1 MRKLSFFITSLLL
14 VSLLVGCNRENDTR
28 HVYIISTNDIH
39 ATIDAMPKLATIVAE
54 YESKGEVILVDSGD
68 RVTGNAYV
76 DDATAPGLPIIE
88 LMNEVGY
95 DVATLGNHEFDKGH
109 AVLYAMLEAAEFEW
123 VCSNMTDLTGDTRIQ
138 PYTTITVEGL
148 DICFAGVVD
157 TDGGGR
163 PLGGDRSYVDF
174 SFTPDCDTAYELC
187 TTLPES
193 DFTVLLSHMGL
204 DNDRRLAER
213 KPAYD
218 WIAGGHSHD
227 IYGGYVNGTYISQ
240 NNKNIRYVTIAD
252 IALRE
257 GAIESITYTQLNM
270 ADVAADERIATMV
283 AELKLSDPALN
294 TVEAIATSPATKE
307 GVSNFTIA
315 ALATYPYPEG
325 FVPEVTIY
333 HYGGVRLDGF
343 TEGDIKRVDILNND
357 PFLST
362 IYIGEM
368 TPAEIEHFIIT
379 KYNNG
384 TPESPDKES
393 HYPYFRSDLEYTII
407 LGQEPAENPDAIGI
421 RHNLAP
427 RKYRVA
433 MCNYVAENY
442 IDKDVVA
449 TALHDTGITV
459 REAMLRYARTF
470 GEDGYTPD
478 NKCYQREESAS
489 EQN

>member
-1 MRKLSFFITSLLL
+1 MRKTSFFITTLLLISLLA
-14 VSLLVGCNRENDTR
+14 GCNKSNDTR

-39 ATIDAMPKLATIVAE
+39 ASIDAMPKLATIVRE
-54 YESKGEVILVDSGD
+54 YEAKGTVILVDAGD

-76 DDATAPGLPIIE
+76 DDAIAPGLPIIE

-95 DVATLGNHEFDKGH
+95 DVATLGNHEFDKGRD
-109 AVLYAMLEAAEFEW
+109 VLYAMLEASDFEW
-123 VCSNMTDLTGDTRIQ
+123 VCSNITDLTGDTRIK
-138 PYTTITVEGL
+138 PYTSITAEGV

-174 SFTPDCDTAYELC
+174 SFTPDCDTAYELSAM
-187 TTLPES
+187 LPES
-193 DFTVLLSHMGL
+193 DFIVLLSHMGL

-213 KPAYD
+213 LPVYN

-227 IYGGYVNGTYISQ
+227 IYGEQINDTYISQ
-240 NNKNIRYVTIAD
+240 NNKNLRYVTIAD
-252 IALRE
+252 IAVCDE
-257 GAIESITYTQLNM
+257 EVVHVTYTQLNT
-270 ADVAADERIATMV
+270 ADVAADDRIAAMV
-283 AELKLSDPALN
+283 AELKLSDPELN
-294 TVEAIATSPATKE
+294 TVETVVTSPATKE

-315 ALATYPYPEG
+315 ALATYPYPED
-325 FVPEVTIY
+325 FVPEITIY
-333 HYGGVRLDGF
+333 HYGGIRLDGF
-343 TEGDIKRVDILNND
+343 DEGDLKRVDILNND

-368 TPAEIEHFIIT
+368 TPREIEQFIID

-384 TPESPDKES
+384 TPENVDKES

-407 LGQEPAENPDAIGI
+407 LGEEPAESPDAIGI

-442 IDKDVVA
+442 IDKDLVA
-449 TALHDTGITV
+449 SRLHNTGITV
-459 REAMLRYARTF
+459 REAMLRYARSFT
-470 GEDGYTPD
+470 EGYMPD
-478 NKCYQREESAS
+478 NKCYQDEVRAS
-489 EQN
+489 EQK